1 MLEPP
6 CPRLHAGGSD
16 HLSRVMVTIPRVEL
30 GGIPH
35 RLLARPGSINFKVFL
50 VAALL
55 ASIALVCLLYFGNP
69 KKSSSLQISRT
80 IQLLA
85 AAGLREPIEEI
96 ARKYEAECGVKVDIQ
111 FGGSNSLLSQIKV
124 DRIGTPDLLL
134 VADEFYTQKAV
145 EGNLAR
151 EVLSIAVQRPCVI
164 VPKDSTIQI
173 RSLDDLMVSGRRLSI
188 GNPDQAAIGKA
199 VREALQRIPT
209 KEGSNQWQRLESQV
223 SQHGVFKP
231 TVNEVANDVRIGAV
245 DAGIVWNATVSSP
258 AYRDTLRVIELPEL
272 SAESETVSMA
282 VLASSTQPT
291 EALQFARYV
300 SARNRGLEVFKS
312 HGLEV
317 KEGDDWAIRP
327 EINFYCGAVNRRV
340 IEPILEKF
348 QEREGVVVNTV
359 YDGCG
364 ILTGRMKTI
373 QNQDQSLG
381 FPDLYMAC
389 DRYYLDNVKQWFQ
402 EDVDISDIEI
412 VMVVPKGATLVSSPK
427 DLLRPGIRV
436 AIGQPDQC
444 TIGALTKRLLDRDR
458 IYESLI
464 KKQREPGETVVE
476 KASSALLVPDVLTGH
491 VDVAIAYL
499 SDVIPNRD
507 KVDIVHFEDGNNVA
521 IQPLSVASNS
531 RHKQLLRRFYDTV
544 YREASSFE
552 SKGFHFRRSDKTVL
566 SAQRN
571 AAE

>member
-1 MLEPP
+1 MLIRQRRA
-6 CPRLHAGGSD
+6 RL
-16 HLSRVMVTIPRVEL
+16 
-30 GGIPH
+30 
-35 RLLARPGSINFKVFL
+35 NFQVFL

-55 ASIALVCLLYFGNP
+55 GSIALIGLLVFGNP
-69 KKSSSLQISRT
+69 KRMASKQVVRT

-96 ARKYEAECGVKVDIQ
+96 ASRYEAECGVKVDIQ

-124 DRIGTPDLLL
+124 DRLSTPDLLL
-134 VADEFYTQKAV
+134 VADESYTQQAV
-145 EGNLAR
+145 ESNLAK
-151 EVLSIAVQRPCVI
+151 EVLSIAVQRPCII
-164 VPKDSTIQI
+164 VQKDSTIQI
-173 RSLDDLMVSGRRLSI
+173 RSLDDLIVPGRRLSI
-188 GNPDQAAIGKA
+188 GNPDQAAIGKV
-199 VREALQRIPT
+199 VREALQKTPT
-209 KEGSNQWQRLESQV
+209 ADGLNQWQRLESQV

-245 DAGIVWNATVSSP
+245 DAGIVWTATVSSP
-258 AYRDTLRVIELPEL
+258 AYKESLRVIELPEL
-272 SAESETVSMA
+272 SSESEIVSMA
-282 VLASSTQPT
+282 VLTSSPQPT
-291 EALQFARYV
+291 EALKFARYV
-300 SARNRGLEVFKS
+300 SARNRGLEVFRS

-317 KEGDDWAIRP
+317 KEGDDWIVRP
-327 EINFYCGAVNRRV
+327 EINFFCGAVNRRV

-389 DRYYLDNVKQWFQ
+389 DRFYLDNVKQWFQ

-412 VMVVPKGATLVSSPK
+412 VIVVPKGSALISSPA
-427 DLLRPGIRV
+427 DLLKPGIRV

-444 TIGALTKRLLDRDR
+444 TIGALTKRLLDRDG
-458 IYESLI
+458 IYESLM
-464 KKQREPGETVVE
+464 KKQLDPGETVVE
-476 KASSALLVPDVLTGH
+476 KSSSALLVPDVLTGH
-491 VDVAIAYL
+491 VDAAIAYL
-499 SDVIPNRD
+499 SDVMPNRE
-507 KVDIVHFEDGNNVA
+507 KVDIVHFPIENNVA
-521 IQPLSVASNS
+521 VQPLSVASNS
-531 RHKQLLRRFYDTV
+531 RHKQLLRRFYDAV

-552 SKGFHFRRSDKTVL
+552 SNGFHFRHGNKAVSSAERS
-566 SAQRN
+566 

>member
-1 MLEPP
+1 MLVHQRRA
-6 CPRLHAGGSD
+6 RL
-16 HLSRVMVTIPRVEL
+16 
-30 GGIPH
+30 
-35 RLLARPGSINFKVFL
+35 NFQVFL

-55 ASIALVCLLYFGNP
+55 MSIALVGLLVYGNP
-69 KKSSSLQISRT
+69 KRIASKQVVQT

-96 ARKYEAECGVKVDIQ
+96 ASRYEAECGVKIDIQ

-124 DRIGTPDLLL
+124 DRLSTFDLLL
-134 VADEFYTQKAV
+134 VADESYTHQAV
-145 EGNLAR
+145 ESNLAK
-151 EVLSIAVQRPCVI
+151 EVLSIAVQRPCII
-164 VPKDSTIQI
+164 VQKDSTLQI
-173 RSLDDLMVSGRRLSI
+173 RSVDDLMVSGRRLSI

-199 VREALQRIPT
+199 VRQALQKIPT
-209 KEGSNQWQRLESQV
+209 ADGSNQWQRLESQV
-223 SQHGVFKP
+223 SEHGVFKP

-245 DAGIVWNATVSSP
+245 DAGIVWTATVFSP
-258 AYRDTLRVIELPEL
+258 AYNESLRVIELPEL
-272 SAESETVSMA
+272 SSESEIVSMA
-282 VLASSTQPT
+282 VLSSSPQPT
-291 EALQFARYV
+291 EALKFARYV
-300 SARNRGLEVFKS
+300 SARNRGLEVFRS

-317 KEGDDWAIRP
+317 NEGDDWAVRP
-327 EINFYCGAVNRRV
+327 EINFFCGAVNRRV

-389 DRYYLDNVKQWFQ
+389 DRFYLDNVKQWFQ

-412 VMVVPKGATLVSSPK
+412 VMVVPKGSTLISSPV
-427 DLLRPGIRV
+427 DLLKPGIRV

-444 TIGALTKRLLDRDR
+444 TIGALTKRILDRNGL
-458 IYESLI
+458 YESLM
-464 KKQREPGETVVE
+464 KKQLEPSETVVE
-476 KASSALLVPDVLTGH
+476 KSSSALLVPDVLTGH
-491 VDVAIAYL
+491 VDAAIAYL
-499 SDVIPNRD
+499 SDVMPNRE
-507 KVDIVHFEDGNNVA
+507 KVDIVHFSAGNNVA
-521 IQPLSVASNS
+521 LQPLSVASNS
-531 RHKQLLRRFYDTV
+531 RHKQLLRRFYEAV

-552 SKGFHFRRSDKTVL
+552 AKGFHFRHGPEAVSSAERS
-566 SAQRN
+566 

>member
-1 MLEPP
+1 MLVRQRRA
-6 CPRLHAGGSD
+6 RLS
-16 HLSRVMVTIPRVEL
+16 
-30 GGIPH
+30 
-35 RLLARPGSINFKVFL
+35 FQVFL

-55 ASIALVCLLYFGNP
+55 SSIALVGLLVFSNP
-69 KKSSSLQISRT
+69 KRMASKQVVRT

-96 ARKYEAECGVKVDIQ
+96 ASRYEAECGVKVDIQ

-124 DRIGTPDLLL
+124 DRLSTPDLLL
-134 VADEFYTQKAV
+134 AADESYTQQAV
-145 EGNLAR
+145 ESNLAK
-151 EVLSIAVQRPCVI
+151 EVLSIAVQRPCII
-164 VPKDSTIQI
+164 VKKDSTIQV
-173 RSLDDLMVSGRRLSI
+173 RSVDDLMVSGRRLSI

-199 VREALQRIPT
+199 VRQAFQKIPT
-209 KEGSNQWQRLESQV
+209 ADGSNQWQKLESQV

-245 DAGIVWNATVSSP
+245 DAGIVWTATVSSP
-258 AYRDTLRVIELPEL
+258 AYQDSLRVIELPEL
-272 SAESETVSMA
+272 SSESEIVSMA
-282 VLASSTQPT
+282 VLSSSPQPT
-291 EALQFARYV
+291 EALKFARYV
-300 SARNRGLEVFKS
+300 SARNRGLEVFRS

-317 KEGDDWAIRP
+317 KDGDDWVARP
-327 EINFYCGAVNRRV
+327 EINFFCGAVNRSV

-389 DRYYLDNVKQWFQ
+389 DRFYLDNVKQWFQ

-412 VMVVPKGATLVSSPK
+412 VMVVPKGSVLISSPA
-427 DLLRPGIRV
+427 DLLKPGIRV

-444 TIGALTKRLLDRDR
+444 TIGALTRRLLERDG
-458 IYESLI
+458 IYESLM
-464 KKQREPGETVVE
+464 KKQLDRGETVVE
-476 KASSALLVPDVLTGH
+476 KSSSALLVPDVLTGH
-491 VDVAIAYL
+491 VDAAIAYL
-499 SDVIPNRD
+499 SDVMPNRE
-507 KVDIVHFEDGNNVA
+507 KVDIVHFSAGNNVA
-521 IQPLSVASNS
+521 VQPLSVASNS
-531 RHKQLLRRFYDTV
+531 RHKQLLRRFYEAV

-552 SKGFHFRRSDKTVL
+552 SKGFHFRHGHEAVSSAERS
-566 SAQRN
+566 